1 MSNWRLAGILSVV
14 FACHGFGTCAGKKPW
29 LRIRSEHF
37 TVITDAGEKRG
48 VEVARHC
55 EDMRA
60 AFSILMN
67 RANTHD
73 PAPLLILAVNGQ
85 KEIDDLGRAPA
96 SRLQHA
102 GIFLPGAGESFIL
115 VDASGDLS
123 HTVFHEY
130 AHELLYANTVAN
142 VQTWFD
148 EGFAEYFST
157 LETQRNRTKVGQV
170 PLADLQF
177 LRENGKLMH
186 LVDLVRV
193 DQTSAVYNQ
202 NSLSEATFYAES
214 WLLVHYLFDHQL
226 IGQVQPFFA
235 MMASG
240 TDIEHA
246 SQTSFGMTTRELEDA
261 LLAYAKG
268 ESFRF
273 FSLPAVTGSNS
284 NLKVEEI
291 SAGAIE
297 AVKADVRWHL
307 RTSHTEAEAE
317 AYAGQSRDLLAREPN
332 NPAALRGLG
341 VALLSLGEYDEA
353 QRNFSMAITADP
365 DSVLN
370 HYALGVLLDTTERS
384 AISTSASAAEEEAE
398 RCTELDPD
406 FADAYQLLAS
416 AYARQGRLKDS
427 LAAVQK
433 AIALS
438 PRDEIYSLNL
448 ASLWLK
454 LHQYSDALAL
464 LRRLKASHNPEI
476 SRKADS
482 FLSTAVEH

>member
-1 MSNWRLAGILSVV
+1 MSRFHLAGILAVV
-14 FACHGFGTCAGKKPW
+14 LVCHGFGSCANKRTW
-29 LRIRSEHF
+29 LRIRSDHF

-48 VEVARHC
+48 LEVATHC
-55 EDMRA
+55 EEMRA
-60 AFSILMN
+60 AFSVLMN
-67 RANTHD
+67 RASTHD
-73 PAPLLILAVNGQ
+73 PSPLLILALNGQ
-85 KEIDDLGRAPA
+85 KEIDELGSSPA

-115 VDASGDLS
+115 VEASGDLA

-130 AHELLYANTVAN
+130 AHELLYANTAAN

-157 LETQRNRTKVGQV
+157 LETRRNKTEVGRV
-170 PLADLQF
+170 PIADLQF

-186 LVDLVRV
+186 LSDLVRV
-193 DQTSAVYNQ
+193 NQWSTIYNQ
-202 NSLSEATFYAES
+202 NGPSEAMFYAES

-240 TDIEHA
+240 VDVEDAWHTC
-246 SQTSFGMTTRELEDA
+246 FGMSTGELEDA

-273 FSLPAVTGSNS
+273 FALPVVSDSTSNPK
-284 NLKVEEI
+284 LEAI
-291 SAGAIE
+291 SANAVEAIQ
-297 AVKADVRWHL
+297 ADVRWHL
-307 RTSHTEAEAE
+307 RTSHTKAEAE
-317 AYAGQSRDLLAREPN
+317 AYAGLSRDLLAREPN

-341 VALLSLGEYDEA
+341 VALLSLGKYDEA
-353 QRNFSMAITADP
+353 QRNLSMAVSADP

-384 AISTSASAAEEEAE
+384 AVSTSNSAAEAEAL

-406 FADAYQLLAS
+406 FADAYQLMAS

-427 LAAVQK
+427 VTAVEK

-448 ASLWLK
+448 ASIRLK
-454 LHQYSDALAL
+454 LHQYSEALPL
-464 LRRLKASHNPEI
+464 LRRLKASHDPEI

-482 FLSTAVEH
+482 FLASAAQQ

>member
-1 MSNWRLAGILSVV
+1 MSNWRLVGILLVV
-14 FACHGFGTCAGKKPW
+14 FACHGFGTCASKKPW

-48 VEVARHC
+48 IEVARRC
-55 EDMRA
+55 EEMRA

-73 PAPLLILAVNGQ
+73 PAPLLIVALNGQ

-157 LETQRNRTKVGQV
+157 LESQHNRTKVGQV

-186 LVDLVRV
+186 LADLFHV
-193 DQTSAVYNQ
+193 DQTSTVYNQ

-235 MMASG
+235 MMSSG
-240 TDIEHA
+240 TDVEKAWHA
-246 SQTSFGMTTRELEDA
+246 SFGMTTRELEDP

-273 FSLPAVTGSNS
+273 FTLPVVAATSNP
-284 NLKVEEI
+284 KVEGI
-291 SAGAIE
+291 SASAVEAIQ
-297 AVKADVRWHL
+297 ADVRWHL
-307 RTSHTEAEAE
+307 RTSHTKAEAE
-317 AYAGQSRDLLAREPN
+317 AYAGLSRDLLAKEPN
-332 NPAALRGLG
+332 NPAVLRGLG

-353 QRNFSMAITADP
+353 QRNLSMAISADP
-365 DSVLN
+365 D
-370 HYALGVLLDTTERS
+370 
-384 AISTSASAAEEEAE
+384 
-398 RCTELDPD
+398 
-406 FADAYQLLAS
+406 
-416 AYARQGRLKDS
+416 
-427 LAAVQK
+427 
-433 AIALS
+433 
-438 PRDEIYSLNL
+438 
-448 ASLWLK
+448 
-454 LHQYSDALAL
+454 
-464 LRRLKASHNPEI
+464 
-476 SRKADS
+476 
-482 FLSTAVEH
+482 